1 MKKIIALVLLLNLGG
16 AVMSSEKN
24 IDVELVYS
32 DTGKN
37 VKVLQDS
44 GFKVVGL
51 AFKTGQKLEKHKSAT
66 PAFLFVHLGQIEF
79 SMEGKTYNLEA
90 GSYFNIPIN
99 IEHELLA
106 KKDSK
111 AFLIK

>member
-1 MKKIIALVLLLNLGG
+1 MTFLLLLNLGG
-16 AVMSSEKN
+16 VMGSEKN
-24 IDVELVYS
+24 VDQELVYS
-32 DTGKN
+32 DAWKT

-51 AFKTGQKLEKHKSAT
+51 AFKTGQKLEKHKTGT
-66 PAFLFVHLGQIEF
+66 PAFLFVHQGQIEF
-79 SMEGKTYNLEA
+79 SMEGKIHNLEA
-90 GSYFNIPIN
+90 GSFFNIPIN

>member
-1 MKKIIALVLLLNLGG
+1 MMTLLLLLNLGG
-16 AVMSSEKN
+16 VMSSEKN
-24 IDVELVYS
+24 IDQELVYS
-32 DTGKN
+32 DAGKT

-51 AFKTGQKLEKHKSAT
+51 AFKTGQKLEKHKTGT
-66 PAFLFVHLGQIEF
+66 PAFLFVHQGQIEF
-79 SMEGKTYNLEA
+79 SMEGKIHNLEA
-90 GSYFNIPIN
+90 GSFFNIPIN

>member
-1 MKKIIALVLLLNLGG
+1 MITLLLLLNLGG
-16 AVMSSEKN
+16 AMSSEKN
-24 IDVELVYS
+24 LSQELAYS

-37 VKVLQDS
+37 VKILQDS

-51 AFKTGQKLEKHKSAT
+51 AFKTGQKLEKHKTAT
-66 PAFLFVHLGQIEF
+66 PAFLFVHQGQIEF
-79 SMEGKTYNLEA
+79 SMDGKTHNLEA
-90 GSYFNIPIN
+90 GSFFNIPVN

-106 KKDSK
+106 MKDSK